1 MGALTAV
8 LGLSSVV
15 VCSVMLLVILGIA
28 ALVWFWK
35 RQPDQRTSASAP
47 TPPIQS
53 TIANPT
59 SAAQPPAAPP
69 AAAPVAQPPA
79 APPAPPAAPPAAQP
93 PAAPAEPPVAQPP
106 SPPSTP
112 PSVPP
117 SADA

>member
-1 MGALTAV
+1 MGALTAF
-8 LGLSSVV
+8 LGLSGVV
-15 VCSVMLLVILGIA
+15 VCGVMFLVILGIA

-59 SAAQPPAAPP
+59 SAAPPPVAPP
-69 AAAPVAQPPA
+69 AAAPPAPPV
-79 APPAPPAAPPAAQP
+79 APPAPPAEPPAA
-93 PAAPAEPPVAQPP
+93 
-106 SPPSTP
+106 
-112 PSVPP
+112 PP

>member
-15 VCSVMLLVILGIA
+15 VCSVLLLVILGIA

-35 RQPDQRTSASAP
+35 KQPDQRTSGSAP

-59 SAAQPPAAPP
+59 SAATPPSAQLVAPPPAAPP
-69 AAAPVAQPPA
+69 V
-79 APPAPPAAPPAAQP
+79 APPAPPAAQP
-93 PAAPAEPPVAQPP
+93 PAPPVEPPSA
-106 SPPSTP
+106 
-112 PSVPP
+112 PP

>member
-8 LGLSSVV
+8 LGLSGVV
-15 VCSVMLLVILGIA
+15 VCSVMFLVILGIA

-35 RQPDQRTSASAP
+35 KQPDQRTSASAP

-59 SAAQPPAAPP
+59 SAATPSATPP
-69 AAAPVAQPPA
+69 V
-79 APPAPPAAPPAAQP
+79 APPAPPAEP
-93 PAAPAEPPVAQPP
+93 PAAPP
-106 SPPSTP
+106 SA
-112 PSVPP
+112 PP